1 MKMVMHY
8 PLVPGQDF
16 KLPDACQVLSVGLR
30 EDDLVLYAFIDTSA
44 PLRERDIVVIGT
56 GQEVLDPRVAPGA
69 IVGTAIHPV
78 HGAFHVF
85 DLGWVE
91 GVH

>member
-30 EDDLVLYAFIDTSA
+30 EDDLSA
-44 PLRERDIVVIGT
+44 PARKFSTHASRQGRSLAQQSI
-56 GQEVLDPRVAPGA
+56 PC
-69 IVGTAIHPV
+69 TALSMCSIWD
-78 HGAFHVF
+78 G
-85 DLGWVE
+85 
-91 GVH
+91 